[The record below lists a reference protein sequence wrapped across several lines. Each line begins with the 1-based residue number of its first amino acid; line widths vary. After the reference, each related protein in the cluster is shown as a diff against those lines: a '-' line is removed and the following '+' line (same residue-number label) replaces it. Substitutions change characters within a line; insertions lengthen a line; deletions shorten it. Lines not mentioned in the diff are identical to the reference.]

1 MRKLIF
7 ITLMSG
13 ICFANSPSAL
23 GSLTKEHTEVYPTHE
38 KQYITIIN
46 KKEIMKDI
54 LISKANFIFEL
65 NKFKHL
71 LFNNFII
78 DAEKKY
84 YKE

>member
-46 KKEIMKDI
+46 KVKI
-54 LISKANFIFEL
+54 
-65 NKFKHL
+65 
-71 LFNNFII
+71 
-78 DAEKKY
+78 
-84 YKE
+84 